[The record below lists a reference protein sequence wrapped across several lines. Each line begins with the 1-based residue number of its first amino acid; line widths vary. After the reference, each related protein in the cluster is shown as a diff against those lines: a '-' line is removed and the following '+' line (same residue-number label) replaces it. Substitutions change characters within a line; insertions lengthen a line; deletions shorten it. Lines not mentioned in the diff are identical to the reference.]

1 MENKGRIIY
10 VEPTEIGEGS
20 QNGYVSP
27 LEDYSIYV
35 DLEIVKNDRYACG
48 MPDSTGKN
56 GSKVFRTSEKN
67 KSFMKGSGGI
77 LTTNYTDV
85 NVLTNDANTDE
96 CIGIKSITIDYT
108 SWQCPTVSIVFVDVR
123 GTSLMGKNEAYQNG
137 TGKEPSF
144 FNEMFMMPYPLFK
157 LTVKG
162 FYGQPVKINLML
174 KDTAIGL
181 DSNTGNF
188 EVKANFVAYM
198 YGVFADMPMTLLA
211 CAPYVTYNGKNIWD
225 EMISSGKYYFLN
237 GNERIPMMKFPEL
250 RLKLAQL
257 AENEDYVNALKEKE
271 DRIAE
276 LEERKAALQD
286 LVNSFP
292 CRGWYEVEGYDYLI
306 KINYISENNKK
317 EDIDKTLNTKIS
329 DFKKKLEIYDERYSE
344 NNRARYNCFAELKNY
359 TGVIYTK
366 TLISNVDDVKIKD
379 GIAIRD
385 AEKISGYNDYGEE
398 VKEYTGAVNEAQK
411 IHDNPQYGKIIQD
424 AIKGAGKNGFY
435 LQSCK
440 KNSAETL
447 YEDCKDLREKLTEID
462 SELNSIDSEY
472 KDVANQVAADFLG
485 FPPTIRN
492 FYNMAFAH
500 METFARFFYEATRE
514 INDELDGNG
523 NSRKPSTYGIG
534 LEDTDINRSL
544 GNTLMPPFTAIYSKT
559 DKEGKSKKEL
569 VWPGELNNGSN
580 LPEVNLVNA
589 IVEGAKLYTTTEY
602 NNQKLIEAAEKNED
616 TSINGNIS
624 EFLPLTYYDFAHFNG
639 IRNPYQYAA
648 SLGRSGDDI
657 TGQILL
663 TFLLRAFYYLKGNQS
678 TVFNNEAQAFGV
690 LDALNLYKAFGEDMT
705 PSFIRFYNDLT
716 SGKYNK
722 NTFGDGEKWNF
733 LNNTVLS
740 NNLNCYVWFKEG
752 GDMVL
757 PVANQSLKQLQTEIA
772 GAPDINPNEKYIN
785 ISNLG
790 NNKGYF
796 HLFPSRRYV
805 RDIITNVSSIN
816 FGEFDDD
823 LDVYRKERVIRNL
836 ANNMDGE
843 YDAKWNI
850 WVNKFT
856 FYDGTL
862 MEKHDDGEISGAE
875 KNNII
880 SAMQTGENKNLAFRN
895 VVTFEDS
902 ACSLYGHPFYWLQ
915 TDMRAKA
922 FLFIFSVRYA
932 REQKTNGIKPSVEN
946 GAVPLVELL
955 REGAMYWKE
964 DDDTINTSGEV
975 DFSFGLI
982 RISGSF
988 NYKRAG
994 TNEFYCSDKELV
1006 SNPIAYPNGSKNEYK
1021 KFITPKGCRKERRE
1035 KLKQLFIDWADNK
1048 YSQMDILLSSP
1059 DVYDLS
1065 AIRKSG
1071 QIISSL
1077 YLDYEKAYGGGI
1089 SDAERKCER
1098 LSRLLKDS
1106 LLDVYTV
1113 IDTTDGMQEGNNA
1126 QDVCLA
1132 LSGFTTEIK
1141 KIYDGLVNGTE
1152 AKKSTKSQISEA
1164 FDDKDLR
1171 LSTYLTLKNLYD
1183 RWFCCDELEK
1193 WVLNVEHKD
1202 ISDDDYSDSASYF
1215 NRFAYMDSFYHNVG
1229 DRLLVNGAKVS
1240 DLLSKSIPSSDGIT
1254 ENPSSVYQGQSLYK
1268 FLVDVAIAGDGQLLP
1283 LPVFYGMKTVGG
1295 IEDMFKANLTG
1306 ALANV
1311 DRQSFV
1317 FLYPYR
1323 PSQHLRTQNGY
1334 RYDGIDLTADE
1345 NDLPPCLAD
1354 NSDGNAIPAFGVT
1367 FARQNQSFFKN
1378 ITLNTEQPQ
1387 TSEIGLFATMDIAS
1401 KSSESPRETTLYGQD
1416 IYRIFS
1422 SNSYECT
1429 VEMMGDA
1436 QILPLMYFQL
1446 NGIPMWNGAYM
1457 IMQVSHTITPGNMV
1471 TTFKGQKIS
1480 RNALPMSEG
1489 TTITLNTT
1497 GFESGNENGTGYYSG
1512 EDISYITNVNE
1523 MAENVVSGADNA
1535 SAAYQVWNHIFNVLH
1550 LGAKGLC
1557 SKYTYQMAA
1566 AFVGINVRFGSNGT
1580 SAGGN
1585 ANDESYWKNL
1595 EKLGYTRV
1603 YDTKYSDNMKS
1614 SMMRA
1619 EVNKLK
1625 AQPGDVVVYYSTKGT
1640 TSDSC
1645 CRYGHTQ
1652 FYVGEKQG
1660 WASSVKDN
1668 YNNGT
1673 SFVYSSKSNCYG
1685 WRLIHFRAPK
1695 AGCKKG

>member
-1 MENKGRIIY
+1 MESKGRIRY

-35 DLEIVKNDRYACG
+35 DLEIVKTDRYACG

-67 KSFMKGSGGI
+67 KSFMKGTGGI

-85 NVLTNDANTDE
+85 NILTNDANTDE

-108 SWQCPTVSIVFVDVR
+108 SWQCPTVTIVFVDVR
-123 GTSLMGKNEAYQNG
+123 GVSLMGKNEAYQNG

-162 FYGQPVKINLML
+162 FYGQPVRFNLML
-174 KDTAIGL
+174 KDTALSL

-211 CAPYVTYNGKNIWD
+211 SAPYVTYNGRNIWD
-225 EMISSGKYYFLN
+225 EMISSGKFYFLN
-237 GNERIPMMKFPEL
+237 GDEPVPMLKFPEL

-271 DRIAE
+271 ERITG
-276 LEERKAALQD
+276 LQERKASLQD
-286 LVNSFP
+286 LINSFP
-292 CRGWYEVEGYDYLI
+292 CQGWYEVEGYDYLI

-317 EDIDKTLNTKIS
+317 EDIDKALKTKIS
-329 DFKKKLEIYDERYSE
+329 DFKKKLEAYDERYSE
-344 NNRARYNCFAELKNY
+344 NNREKYNCFTDSKNY
-359 TGVIYTK
+359 TGVVYTK
-366 TLISNVDDVKIKD
+366 TLISNVKDVKIKD
-379 GIAIRD
+379 GLAIMD
-385 AEKISGYNDYGEE
+385 ADKLSGYDYYGEE
-398 VKEYTGAVNEAQK
+398 VKEYTGAVSEAQK

-447 YEDCKDLREKLTEID
+447 YEDCKDLKEKLTEID
-462 SELNSIDSEY
+462 GELDNVDSEY
-472 KDVANQVAADFLG
+472 KDVSNQVAADFLG

-514 INDELDGNG
+514 INHELDGNG
-523 NSRKPSTYGIG
+523 NSRKPSTYGVG

-544 GNTLMPPFTAIYSKT
+544 GNTLMPPFTAIYGKT

-569 VWPGELNNGSN
+569 VWPGDLNNGSN

-602 NNQKLIEAAEKNED
+602 NNQKLIEAAGTNEN

-624 EFLPLTYYDFAHFNG
+624 EFIPLTYYDFAHFDG
-639 IRNPYQYAA
+639 IRNPYQYAV
-648 SLGRSGDDI
+648 SLGRGGDEI
-657 TGQILL
+657 TGQIML

-678 TVFNNEAQAFGV
+678 TAFNIEAQAFGV
-690 LDALNLYKAFGEDMT
+690 LDALNLYKAFGDDVN

-722 NTFGDGEKWNF
+722 TTFGNGENWNF
-733 LNNTVLS
+733 LNNAVLVNSLS
-740 NNLNCYVWFKEG
+740 NYTWFKEG

-757 PVANQSLKQLQTEIA
+757 PVANQSLKQLQTEI
-772 GAPDINPNEKYIN
+772 GNAPDVNPNGRFIN

-790 NNKGYF
+790 NNKDYF
-796 HLFPSRRYV
+796 YLFPNRRYV
-805 RDIITNVSSIN
+805 RDIVTNVSSIN
-816 FGEFDDD
+816 FGEYEDD
-823 LDVYRKERVIRNL
+823 LDVYLKERVIRNL

-843 YDAKWNI
+843 YDAKWNF
-850 WVNKFT
+850 WVNKQT
-856 FYDGTL
+856 FYEGTL
-862 MEKHDDGEISGAE
+862 MEKQEDGNIFGA
-875 KNNII
+875 KSDSII
-880 SAMQTGENKNLAFRN
+880 SAMQTGEAKNLSFRD
-895 VVTFEDS
+895 VTVFEEP

-915 TDMRAKA
+915 TDIRAKA

-932 REQKTNGIKPSVEN
+932 REQKTNGIKSSVEN
-946 GAVPLVELL
+946 GAVPLIELL

-964 DDDTINTSGEV
+964 DEDTINTSGDV
-975 DFSFGLI
+975 DFTFGLVNI
-982 RISGSF
+982 AGSF

-994 TNEFYCSDKELV
+994 TNEFYCSDNGLA
-1006 SNPIAYPNGSKNEYK
+1006 SYPIAYPTGSKKEYK
-1021 KFITPKGCRKERRE
+1021 KFTTPKGCRKERRE
-1035 KLKQLFIDWADNK
+1035 KLKQLFMDWTDNK
-1048 YSQMDILLSSP
+1048 YSQMDALLSSS

-1065 AIRKSG
+1065 GIRKEG
-1071 QIISSL
+1071 KTITGL
-1077 YLDYEKAYGGGI
+1077 YLDYKKSYGGAL
-1089 SDAERKCER
+1089 SDVERKCYR
-1098 LSRLLKDS
+1098 LSRLLKDT
-1106 LLDVYTV
+1106 LFDVYTV
-1113 IDTTDGMQEGNNA
+1113 IDITDGMQEGNNA
-1126 QDVCLA
+1126 QNVRLA

-1141 KIYDGLVNGTE
+1141 KIYDGLVNGTA
-1152 AKKSTKSQISEA
+1152 AKKSTRSQISEA

-1183 RWFCCDELEK
+1183 RWFCCNELDK
-1193 WVLNVEHKD
+1193 WDLDIGHKD
-1202 ISDDDYSDSASYF
+1202 ISDEDYSDSASYF
-1215 NRFAYMDSFYHNVG
+1215 NRFAYMDCFYHDIG
-1229 DRLLVNGAKVS
+1229 DRLLANGAKVS
-1240 DLLSKSIPSSDGIT
+1240 NILSKSVPSSDGIT
-1254 ENPSSVYQGQSLYK
+1254 QNPSSVYQGQSLYR
-1268 FLVDVAIAGDGQLLP
+1268 FLVDVAGACDGQLLS
-1283 LPVFYGMKTVGG
+1283 LPVFYGMKTADG

-1306 ALANV
+1306 ALTND

-1323 PSQHLRTQNGY
+1323 PSQHLKTQNGY

-1345 NDLPPCLAD
+1345 NDLPPCLVD
-1354 NSDGNAIPAFGVT
+1354 NQDGNVIPAFGVT

-1422 SNSYECT
+1422 SNSYECS

-1457 IMQVSHTITPGNMV
+1457 IMQVSHTITPGNMT

-1497 GFESGNENGTGYYSG
+1497 GFESGIDNGTGFYSG
-1512 EDISYITNVNE
+1512 EDISYITEVQE
-1523 MAENVVSGADNA
+1523 MADNVVTGADNA
-1535 SAAYQVWNHIFNVLH
+1535 SAAYRVWNHVFNVLH

-1566 AFVGINVRFGSNGT
+1566 AFAGVNVRFGSNGT

-1585 ANDESYWKNL
+1585 ANDSSYWENL

-1603 YDTKYSDNMKS
+1603 YDKLYSDSMKS
-1614 SMMRA
+1614 SMMKA

-1625 AQPGDVVVYYSTKGT
+1625 AQPGDVVVYFATKGL
-1640 TSDSC
+1640 TSESC
-1645 CRYGHTQ
+1645 YQYGHTQ
-1652 FYVGEKQG
+1652 FYVGAKQG

-1668 YNNGT
+1668 YSNGT
-1673 SFVYSSKSNCYG
+1673 AFVYGSKSNNYG

-1695 AGCKKG
+1695 AGCKKN